1 MIEIDIEKK
10 LIGAEG
16 KFNLKFSFSSDKDT
30 FLSIFGK
37 SGSGKTTILRII
49 AGLEKADRG
58 KIVVNNKV
66 WLDTEKKI
74 DIPPQKRNVGFVFQ
88 NYALFPNMTV
98 LENILFAMNKKDVR
112 KALEILKDVELEP
125 LKDRYPNTLSG
136 GQQQRV
142 ALARAIARNPEI
154 LLLDEPLSA
163 LDFSIRFKLQDL
175 IKKLHQKFQLTT
187 ILVSHEPQEVI
198 KLSDVVVH
206 IENGKILKVGNP
218 LDIFK
223 NKEVSAKF
231 SFFGYV
237 VDIKKADILYLA
249 VINIGTDIV
258 EVALT
263 EDDIKDIK
271 IGDRVLVASKAF
283 NPIIKKAPLR
293 EP

>member
-10 LIGAEG
+10 LIGAKG
-16 KFNLKFSFSSDKDT
+16 KFNLKFSFSSDKNT

-66 WLDTEKKI
+66 WLDTEKGI

-98 LENILFAMNKKDVR
+98 LENILFAMNKKDVK

-206 IENGKILKVGNP
+206 IENGKVLKVGNP

-223 NKEVSAKF
+223 KKEVSAKF

-237 VDIKKADILYLA
+237 VDIKKVDILYLA

>member
-16 KFNLKFSFSSDKDT
+16 KFNLKFSFSSDKNT

-66 WLDTEKKI
+66 WFDTEKKI

-223 NKEVSAKF
+223 KKEVSAKF

>member
-10 LIGAEG
+10 LIGAKG
-16 KFNLKFSFSSDKDT
+16 KFNLKFSFSSDKNT

-66 WLDTEKKI
+66 WLDTEKGI

-98 LENILFAMNKKDVR
+98 LENILFAMNKKDVK

-206 IENGKILKVGNP
+206 IENGKVLKVGNP

-223 NKEVSAKF
+223 KKEVSAKF

-237 VDIKKADILYLA
+237 VNIKKVDILYLA

-258 EVALT
+258 EVAST

>member
-16 KFNLKFSFSSDKDT
+16 KFNLKFSFSSDKNT

-206 IENGKILKVGNP
+206 IENGKILKVGDP

-223 NKEVSAKF
+223 NKEISAKF

-258 EVALT
+258 EIALT

>member
-16 KFNLKFSFSSDKDT
+16 KFNLKFSFSSDKNT

-66 WLDTEKKI
+66 WLDTEKGI

-98 LENILFAMNKKDVR
+98 LENILFAMNKKDVK

-206 IENGKILKVGNP
+206 IENGKVLKVGNP

-223 NKEVSAKF
+223 KKEVSAKF

-237 VDIKKADILYLA
+237 VNIKKVDILYLA

>member
-16 KFNLKFSFSSDKDT
+16 KFNLKFSFSSEKNV
-30 FLSIFGK
+30 FLSLFGK

-58 KIVVNNKV
+58 KIIVNNRV

-98 LENILFAMNKKDVR
+98 LENILFAMGKKDIE
-112 KALEILKDVELEP
+112 KALEILKEVELET

-163 LDFSIRFKLQDL
+163 LDFSVRFKLQDL
-175 IKKLHQKFQLTT
+175 IKKLHQKFKLTT

-198 KLSDVVVH
+198 KLSDIVIH
-206 IENGKILKVGNP
+206 IENGKVLKVGKP
-218 LDIFK
+218 IEIFK
-223 NKEVSAKF
+223 NKEISAKF

-237 VDIKKADILYLA
+237 VDIKKVDILYLA
-249 VINIGTDIV
+249 IINIGTDIV

-263 EDDIKDIK
+263 EDDIKEIK

>member
-16 KFNLKFSFSSDKDT
+16 KFNLKFSFSSDKNT

-74 DIPPQKRNVGFVFQ
+74 DILPQKRNVGFVFQ

-206 IENGKILKVGNP
+206 IENGKILKVGDP

-223 NKEVSAKF
+223 NKEISAKF

-237 VDIKKADILYLA
+237 VDIKKVDILYLA

>member
-10 LIGAEG
+10 LLGAEG
-16 KFNLKFSFSSDKDT
+16 KFNLKFSFSSDKNT

-58 KIVVNNKV
+58 KIVINNKV

-98 LENILFAMNKKDVR
+98 LENILFAMNKKDKE
-112 KALEILKDVELEP
+112 KALEILKEVDLLA

-175 IKKLHQKFQLTT
+175 IKKLHQKFNLTT

-206 IENGKILKVGNP
+206 IENGKVLKVGNP

>member
-10 LIGAEG
+10 LIGAQG
-16 KFNLKFSFSSDKDT
+16 KFNLKFSFSSDKNT

-66 WLDTEKKI
+66 WLDTEKGI
-74 DIPPQKRNVGFVFQ
+74 NIPPQKRNVGFVFQ

-98 LENILFAMNKKDVR
+98 LENILFAMNKKDVK

-154 LLLDEPLSA
+154 LLLDEPLSS

-223 NKEVSAKF
+223 KKEVSAKF